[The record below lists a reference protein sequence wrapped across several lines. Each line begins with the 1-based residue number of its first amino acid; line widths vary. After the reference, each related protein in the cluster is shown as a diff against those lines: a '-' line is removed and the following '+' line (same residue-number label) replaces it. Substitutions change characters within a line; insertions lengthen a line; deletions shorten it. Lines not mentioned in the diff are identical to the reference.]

1 MNPMFG
7 SLKLICMTFM
17 SCSKSKFHFSLAALC
32 LLFASFFAEVVEPL
46 NPSLEVP
53 IFGVPFYLTLHSQS
67 KSMVINPVLGSKF
80 QCKEILVS

>member
-32 LLFASFFAEVVEPL
+32 FFLLFANFFAEVVEPL

-53 IFGVPFYLTLHSQS
+53 IFWCAFLFNPSLPS
-67 KSMVINPVLGSKF
+67 KSMVINPVLRSKF
-80 QCKEILVS
+80 QCK